1 MQNFKDIE
9 EKIIKTKSGY
19 KIKDSTELATK
30 ILMLLENEKIRKK
43 TIKNFKELCFRESE
57 KAYSIIKNMVNL

>member
-30 ILMLLENEKIRKK
+30 ILMLLEI
-43 TIKNFKELCFRESE
+43 IFHMSYFI
-57 KAYSIIKNMVNL
+57 SIL